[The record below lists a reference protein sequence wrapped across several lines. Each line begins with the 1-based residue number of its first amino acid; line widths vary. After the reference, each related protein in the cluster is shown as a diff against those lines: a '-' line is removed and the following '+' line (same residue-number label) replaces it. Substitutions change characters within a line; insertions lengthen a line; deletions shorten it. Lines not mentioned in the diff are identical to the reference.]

1 MIILAST
8 NSSAI
13 YSGLIA
19 AIVSGI
25 VSGIGYWYSAKIQRE
40 TSKETIA
47 TQKEI
52 AQMNNNEKLFYETQI
67 RWNDEV
73 RKLFAKYV
81 KQCFILNRDIKEVKE
96 IKVPK
101 GEKANEVTFEKLR
114 LKINRQKELT
124 DSAMEQIY
132 GLQETVSLIRLYLFN
147 DDNTVAKIL
156 LQSMLNMIQ
165 HYGKFEPVSTME
177 LNDLIENARVYLD
190 EQMRL
195 LKDKQGVK

>member
-52 AQMNNNEKLFYETQI
+52 AMMEKDEKLFYESQI

-73 RKLFAKYV
+73 RKLFAS
-81 KQCFILNRDIKEVKE
+81 FIRDSTVLSRVIEEVKKKKAE
-96 IKVPK
+96 KVYHVRDAQEAIDEM
-101 GEKANEVTFEKLR
+101 GKLVQEATER
-114 LKINRQKELT
+114 INQ
-124 DSAMEQIY
+124 
-132 GLQETVSLIRLYLFN
+132 LQETVSLIRLYLF
-147 DDNTVAKIL
+147 DEDNPDVQLIL
-156 LQSMLNMIQ
+156 ANMLQIIRE
-165 HYGKFEPVSTME
+165 YGKLEVVSGAE
-177 LNDLIENARVYLD
+177 LSMFIDLVRHYLYK
-190 EQMRL
+190 QMQE
-195 LKDKQGVK
+195 LKVKTA